1 MNKIERAAGYLRVS
15 TAREGMSAPE
25 MYRAEIQQYAD
36 AYSYKVELFEDIDF
50 SGRTQS
56 RPAFQKMIERRTDF
70 KIVIVP
76 KLSRF
81 GRNMKQNLET
91 YDLLERDGI
100 GLAFLDLRA
109 DTTTGAGRLM
119 RNMFTALAEYESD
132 LIGERWKDTHRHL
145 RSQGRPTG
153 GTNTPHGYRY
163 SKETKTYEVHEAEA
177 EIVREIYDRYLQGD
191 SIRSIGDDLNRRK
204 VPTGQRGAKKW
215 PHSSVA
221 LILENP
227 AYAALLR
234 HKDQAEL
241 LPGNWTPILSP
252 EILQRAQALREV
264 SKERVRKTRKP
275 AQGAGVYL
283 LSGLIVCGAC
293 QKNLHH
299 RPASQHR
306 PEVYMCPDMAR
317 GPGSCKGGSIQAQRA
332 ESAVW
337 QAFTRRLRSA
347 SLETPNRRKKT
358 EPDYEAQLAELDRQM
373 QRLVDLAS
381 VADGP
386 LTEKAFQQRA
396 HDLEQQRETVLAEQR
411 RTTVQSAEDAGQIK
425 NMGRFLGDLTRAVPE
440 LWDTQLSEGEQLPAD
455 AERRYQSVLYM
466 HASGV
471 AQRRALL
478 KSLIQRVRTIPGTRP
493 KQVTID
499 WKD

>member
-1 MNKIERAAGYLRVS
+1 M
-15 TAREGMSAPE
+15 AREGMSAPE
-25 MYRAEIQQYAD
+25 MYRAEIKQYAD

-50 SGRTQS
+50 TGRTQA
-56 RPAFQKMIERRTDF
+56 RPAFRQMLERRADF
-70 KIVIVP
+70 DLVIVP

-91 YDLLERDGI
+91 YDLLESDGI
-100 GLAFLDLRA
+100 GLAFLDLRV

-119 RNMFTALAEYESD
+119 RNIMTAMAEYESD

-153 GTNTPHGYRY
+153 GTNTPYGYRY

-177 EIVREIYDRYLQGD
+177 EIVREIYDRYLQGGD
-191 SIRSIGDDLNRRK
+191 SIRSIGDDFNRRK
-204 VPTGQRGAKKW
+204 VPTGQRGAKEW

-221 LILENP
+221 GILENP

-241 LPGNWTPILSP
+241 LPGNWTPVVP
-252 EILQRAQALREV
+252 EQTFQRALSLRQV
-264 SKERVRKTRKP
+264 SRERVRQTRKP

-293 QKNLHH
+293 EKNLHH
-299 RPASQHR
+299 RPASGHR

-337 QAFTRRLRSA
+337 RAFTQRLRSA
-347 SLETPNRRKKT
+347 SLETPARRKKA
-358 EPDYEAQLAELDRQM
+358 EPDYEAQLAELERSM
-373 QRLVDLAS
+373 QRLVGLATS
-381 VADGP
+381 SDGP
-386 LTEKAFQQRA
+386 LAEKTFQQRA
-396 HDLEQQRETVLAEQR
+396 QDLEQQRETVLAEQR
-411 RTTVQSAEDAGQIK
+411 RTTVETAEDGAQIK
-425 NMGRFLGDLTRAVPE
+425 NMGQFLGDLTRAVPE
-440 LWDTQLSEGEQLPAD
+440 LWQVRLKEGEELPAD
-455 AERRYQSVLYM
+455 AENRYQAVLYL
-466 HASGV
+466 HASDTP
-471 AQRRALL
+471 QRRTML

-493 KQVTID
+493 KQVAID